1 MPLFAAAGNETAL
14 VPHDEEEYEEG
25 KDFTRVLQN
34 FRVLLFVS
42 FLGKS
47 EKWVFTGYY
56 WSRF

>member
-34 FRVLLFVS
+34 LRVLRFLS

-47 EKWVFTGYY
+47 ENGFSRVKYG
-56 WSRF
+56 SRF